1 MPGGWD
7 VLGLAGDPAP
17 GDPGQVRGL
26 ADRLLKE
33 ARLAED
39 NTAKLSTVSGG
50 SSALGMRGDY
60 AARYTEALGEL
71 PGELA
76 KLGKAYRGAGEALL
90 TYAGSLEEAKT
101 QAGAALRQ
109 GRSAAAASQGAL
121 REVQARLP
129 GGGAVRD
136 VPSAESALAAA
147 DEATRE
153 ATRAAMQRARQA
165 EDDRARARRIA
176 DEAARL
182 RGDAES
188 RATRE
193 IEQALEGS
201 GIKDKSWLER
211 AWETITTPFRSW
223 DDFVA
228 FAGTVGAVAGLVV
241 LVIGT
246 GGLAGVILAG
256 VAVAAGAVVLGDAL
270 NKYRQGRGSL
280 GQVGLAALGVLP
292 VGKGLVLLGRG
303 AKAVMGLN
311 GAAGVVRAGGGTLLG
326 TGAMAAV
333 RGGGNALGSPT
344 LRTAIQSGGARQG
357 TAATASWQRG
367 RQFFSRDP
375 VHFPTGTVLLPQ
387 TDVELPG
394 VLPLR
399 LERTHLSTY
408 RTGRCFGR
416 SWASTLDQRLEADA
430 GGLCLATETG
440 ALLTFPYPEQDRPA
454 YPDDGPR
461 LALRETDDGYAVT
474 DPLTGRTV
482 HFAETTEAG
491 VLPVAAVTDR
501 NGNRVEVRYTDGL
514 PAEIVHS
521 GGYHL
526 DIETSQGRVVE
537 IRLRGAGQRLVSY
550 AYDEA
555 GDLTE
560 VTNSSGLPLRFS
572 YDEDGRMTRWQDR
585 IGTWYAY
592 TYDLEGRCVYGT
604 GSAGVF
610 NTELSYGVGVTRAA
624 DSLGHVTT
632 YHHNDLLQ
640 VTAETDPL
648 GHTTRYRWDRHDRLL
663 ARTDALGRTT
673 RYTYDE
679 AGAALSVT
687 RPDGATRRC
696 TRDARHL
703 PLTVTDFDGTT
714 TTLRH
719 DAHGNLTTTPSVTY
733 AYDERGHLTSITNV
747 LGHTH
752 TVTTDPA
759 GLPLTITDPTG
770 ATTRYERDPFG
781 RVTAVTDPLG
791 ATTRHTWTVE
801 GRPATRTLP
810 GGATERWSYDAEHNL
825 IEHVD
830 AMGEATRVEIGPFDV
845 PTARTTP
852 DGARLDFTY
861 DTELRLTKVT
871 NPQGLTWHYTYDPAG
886 DLVEETDYNRRVLSY
901 LHNPVGNL
909 TERVN
914 GAGQSTSF
922 VYDVLD
928 RLIGRRAGD
937 RLTTFD
943 YDPLGRLVHAA
954 NPDADLTLVRDA
966 HGRVVRE
973 TCNGR
978 TLTSAYDAL
987 GRRVLRRTP
996 SGAETVWTYD
1006 ARDLPLTLETAGQTL
1021 HFTHDLAGRETSR
1034 TFGADLALLH
1044 DWDDDG
1050 RLHSQTLTAG
1060 PARRTIQRRTYGY
1073 RRDGG
1078 LTEID
1083 DLLSGRR
1090 RFDLD
1095 PAGRITAVHATGW
1108 SETYTYN
1115 TAGQI
1120 TDATWPTPNP
1130 GDPRAHPDSRNPHA
1144 NTDSQG
1150 PRAYTGT
1157 MIRQAGRTRYEYD
1170 RQGRTILRQRKGA
1183 SAKPRT
1189 WHYTWDADDHLTTV
1203 TTPDGTR
1210 WRYLYDPLGRR
1221 IAKQRADGAHRT
1233 DFSWDGFTLAEQ
1245 STDERTTSWDW
1256 APGSFRP
1263 LTQTERSQQWVD
1275 ERFYAIATDLVGTPA
1290 ELVSAEG
1297 EVAWRTP
1304 HTLWGASPHPITSGA
1319 DCPLRFPGQYE
1330 DVESGLHYNFLRHY
1344 DPEAGVYVAAD
1355 PIGLRGGWDPHAYV
1369 RNPQVWT
1376 DPLGLSACP
1385 RELPAGRPPSVSPG
1399 RLSPRE
1405 AAQAREIAELR
1416 GGHFEGAPT
1425 DNFPGIDGWLDGT
1438 PVSLKQIEAE
1448 GPFMV
1453 LKRAGDA
1460 EKSARKE
1467 GYTGVEVY
1475 VDAKNV
1481 PGPDLIDFGLNGP
1494 LAQLPRKGTVSS
1506 IYVNSA
1512 DGWIVFPG

>member
-26 ADRLLKE
+26 ADRLLDE

-39 NTAKLSTVSGG
+39 NTARLSTVSGG
-50 SSALGMRGDY
+50 SAALRMRGDY

-76 KLGKAYRGAGEALL
+76 KLGRAYRGAGEALM
-90 TYAGSLEEAKT
+90 TYAGSLEAARA
-101 QAGAALRQ
+101 QAGTALRR
-109 GRSAAAASQGAL
+109 GRSAAAESQGAL
-121 REVQARLP
+121 REIQARLP
-129 GGGAVRD
+129 GPVRD
-136 VPSAESALAAA
+136 LPEAESALALADLPTQEAA
-147 DEATRE
+147 RPAL
-153 ATRAAMQRARQA
+153 QRARRA
-165 EDDRARARRIA
+165 EDDRERARRIA
-176 DEAARL
+176 EEAARL
-182 RGDAES
+182 RDDAAD

-193 IEQALEGS
+193 IEQALDGS
-201 GIKDKSWLER
+201 GIKDKSWLQK
-211 AWETITTPFRSW
+211 AWDTISTPFRSW
-223 DDFVA
+223 DDFVS
-228 FAGTVGAVAGLVV
+228 FAATVGAVAGLVV

-246 GGLAGVILAG
+246 GGVAGVIVAG

-270 NKYRQGRGSL
+270 DKYRRGKGSL
-280 GQVGLAALGVLP
+280 GEVGLAALGVLP
-292 VGKGLVLLGRG
+292 VGKGLALLGRG
-303 AKAVMGLN
+303 AKAVLGLR
-311 GAAGVVRAGGGTLLG
+311 GAASTVRGGGGALLG
-326 TGAMAAV
+326 TGALGVRGGTGAV
-333 RGGGNALGSPT
+333 GTRGGGNALRT
-344 LRTAIQSGGARQG
+344 LMGGGGARRG
-357 TAATASWQRG
+357 TAATTSWQRG
-367 RQFFSRDP
+367 RQFFSQDP

-408 RTGRCFGR
+408 RAGRWFGR

-430 GGLCLATETG
+430 EGLCLATETG
-440 ALLTFPYPEQDRPA
+440 ALLAFPYPEQDRPA

-461 LALRETDDGYAVT
+461 LELRETDDGYAVT
-474 DPLTGRTV
+474 DPLTGRTT
-482 HFAETTEAG
+482 HFAEAAEPG

-501 NGNRVEVRYTDGL
+501 NGNRIEVRYTDGL
-514 PAEIVHS
+514 PSEIAHS

-526 DIETSQGRVVE
+526 DIETSRGRVVE
-537 IRLRGAGQRLVSY
+537 LRLRGAGQRLLSY

-560 VTNSSGLPLRFS
+560 VTNSSGLPLRFT
-572 YDEDGRMTRWQDR
+572 YDADGRMTRWQDR

-610 NTELSYGVGVTRAA
+610 NTELSYGDGVTRAR
-624 DSLGHVTT
+624 DSLGHLTT

-640 VTAETDPL
+640 VTAATDPL

-673 RYTYDE
+673 RHTYDE
-679 AGAALSVT
+679 AGAPLSVT

-703 PLTVTDFDGTT
+703 PVTVTDFDGTT

-719 DAHGNLTTTPSVTY
+719 DERGNLVAAGDTTF
-733 AYDERGHLTSITNV
+733 AYDERGHLTAVTNA

-752 TVTTDPA
+752 TLTTDAA
-759 GLPLTITDPTG
+759 GLPLTITEPTG

-791 ATTRHTWTVE
+791 RTTRHTWTVE

-810 GGATERWSYDAEHNL
+810 GGAVERWAHDAENNL
-825 IEHVD
+825 IEHTD
-830 AMGEATRVEIGPFDV
+830 AMGETTRVEIGPFDV

-852 DGARLDFTY
+852 DGARLTFSY
-861 DTELRLTKVT
+861 DTELRLTQVT

-886 DLVEETDYNRRVLSY
+886 NLVEETDFDRRVLSY

-954 NPDADLTLVRDA
+954 NPDADLTLTRDA

-996 SGAETVWTYD
+996 SGAETLWTYD
-1006 ARDLPLTLETAGQTL
+1006 ARDLPLTLETGGRL
-1021 HFTHDLAGRETSR
+1021 LRFTHDAAGRETSR
-1034 TFGADLALLH
+1034 TFGPGTALLH

-1050 RLHSQTLTAG
+1050 RLHSQTLTRG
-1060 PARRTIQRRTYGY
+1060 PAGRMAQRRTYGY
-1073 RRDGG
+1073 RRDGA

-1095 PAGRITAVHATGW
+1095 PAGRVTAVHATGW
-1108 SETYTYN
+1108 TETYHYN

-1120 TDATWPTPNP
+1120 TDATWPDP
-1130 GDPRAHPDSRNPHA
+1130 GD
-1144 NTDSQG
+1144 TQG

-1157 MIRQAGRTRYEYD
+1157 MVRQAGRTRYEYD
-1170 RQGRTILRQRKGA
+1170 RQGRTVLRRRKGL
-1183 SAKPRT
+1183 SAEPRT
-1189 WHYTWDADDHLTTV
+1189 WHYTWDAEDRLTAV

-1221 IAKQRADGAHRT
+1221 IAKERADGAHRT
-1233 DFSWDGFTLAEQ
+1233 DFTWDGLTLAEQ
-1245 STDERTTSWDW
+1245 STDDRTTSWDW
-1256 APGSFRP
+1256 APGTFRP
-1263 LTQTERSQQWVD
+1263 LTQTERSRQWVD
-1275 ERFYAIATDLVGTPA
+1275 ERFYAIATDLLGTPT
-1290 ELVSAEG
+1290 ELITPDG
-1297 EVAWRTP
+1297 DIAWRP
-1304 HTLWGASPHPITSGA
+1304 RRTLWGTPRDTFTTGP

-1330 DVESGLHYNFLRHY
+1330 DPESGLYYNLLRHY
-1344 DPEAGVYVAAD
+1344 DPESGRYTAAD

-1369 RNPQVWT
+1369 LNPQVWT
-1376 DPLGLSACP
+1376 DPLGLSAYP
-1385 RELPAGRPPSVSPG
+1385 RELPAGKPPSVVRNGLTDHEP
-1399 RLSPRE
+1399 
-1405 AAQAREIAELR
+1405 AQALEVARLR
-1416 GGHFEGAPT
+1416 GGEFVGPPT
-1425 DNFPGIDGWLDGT
+1425 TNYAGIDGWLDGV
-1438 PVSLKQIEAE
+1438 PVSLKEY
-1448 GPFMV
+1448 GGNKPVFV
-1453 LKRAGDA
+1453 LKKAGRADDEARDA
-1460 EKSARKE
+1460 GFS
-1467 GYTGVEVY
+1467 GVELY
-1475 VDAKNV
+1475 INAKNV
-1481 PGPDLIDFGLNGP
+1481 PKQELLDFARNGP
-1494 LAQLPRKGTVSS
+1494 LPGIPKQGTLSS
-1506 IYVNSA
+1506 IYVNTA
-1512 DGWIVFPG
+1512 DGWVVFPG

>member
-39 NTAKLSTVSGG
+39 NTARLSTVSGN
-50 SSALGMRGDY
+50 SSALRMRGDY
-60 AARYTEALGEL
+60 AAPYSQALGEL

-90 TYAGSLEEAKT
+90 TYAGSLEQART

-109 GRSAAAASQGAL
+109 GQSAAAASQGAL
-121 REVQARLP
+121 REVQAQLP
-129 GGGAVRD
+129 GGGPILD
-136 VPSAESALAAA
+136 VPEAESALANA
-147 DEATRE
+147 DAATRE
-153 ATRAAMQRARQA
+153 ATYAAMQRARRA
-165 EDDRARARRIA
+165 EEDRARARRIA
-176 DEAARL
+176 EDAARL
-182 RGDAES
+182 RGDAETK
-188 RATRE
+188 ATRE
-193 IEQALEGS
+193 IERALEGS
-201 GIKDKSWLER
+201 GIKDKSWLEQ
-211 AWETITTPFRSW
+211 AWETISTPFRSW
-223 DDFVA
+223 DDFVS
-228 FAGTVGAVAGLVV
+228 FAGTVGAVAGLAV

-270 NKYRQGRGSL
+270 NKYRQGKGSL

-292 VGKGLVLLGRG
+292 VGKGIAVLGRG
-303 AKAVMGLN
+303 AKAVLGLN
-311 GAAGVVRAGGGTLLG
+311 GAAGAVRAGGGTVLG
-326 TGAMAAV
+326 TGALAM
-333 RGGGNALGSPT
+333 RGGGNALGSPA

-357 TAATASWQRG
+357 TAATGSWQRG
-367 RQFFSRDP
+367 RQFFSQDP

-430 GGLCLATETG
+430 DGLCLATEHG

-461 LALRETDDGYAVT
+461 LALYETDGGYAVT

-491 VLPVAAVTDR
+491 VLPIAAVTDR

-514 PAEIVHS
+514 PSEIVHS

-537 IRLRGAGQRLVSY
+537 IRLRGAGQRLLSY

-560 VTNSSGLPLRFS
+560 VTNSSGLPLRFT
-572 YDEDGRMTRWQDR
+572 YDEEGRLTRWQDR

-592 TYDLEGRCVYGT
+592 TYDLRGRCVYGT

-610 NTELSYGVGVTRAA
+610 NTELSYGDGVTRAH
-624 DSLGHVTT
+624 DSLGHPTT

-648 GHTTRYRWDRHDRLL
+648 GHTTRYRWDEHDRLL

-679 AGAALSVT
+679 AGAPLSVT

-696 TRDARHL
+696 TRDALHL
-703 PLTVTDFDGTT
+703 PVTVTDFDGST

-719 DAHGNLTTTPSVTY
+719 DERGNLLATEDTTCT
-733 AYDERGHLTSITNV
+733 YDERGHLTTITDA

-752 TVTTDPA
+752 TVATDPA
-759 GLPLTITDPTG
+759 GLPVAITDPTG
-770 ATTRYERDPFG
+770 ATTRYERDAFG
-781 RVTAVTDPLG
+781 RVTAVIDPLG

-801 GRPATRTLP
+801 GRPATRTTP
-810 GGATERWSYDAEHNL
+810 GGAVERWVHDAENNL
-825 IEHVD
+825 VEHVD
-830 AMGEATRVEIGPFDV
+830 ALGESTRVEIGPFDV

-852 DGARLDFTY
+852 DGARLEFTY
-861 DTELRLTKVT
+861 DTESRLTKVT
-871 NPQGLTWHYTYDPAG
+871 NPQGLTWHYSYDPAG
-886 DLVEETDYNRRVLSY
+886 NPVEEIDYDHRVLSY

-914 GAGQSTSF
+914 GAGESTSF

-943 YDPLGRLVHAA
+943 YDALGRLVHAA
-954 NPDADLTLVRDA
+954 NPDADLTIVRDA

-1021 HFTHDLAGRETSR
+1021 RFTHDQAGRETSM

-1044 DWDDDG
+1044 EWDDDG
-1050 RLHSQTLTAG
+1050 RLHSQTLTRG
-1060 PARRTIQRRTYGY
+1060 PAARMVQRRTYGY

-1095 PAGRITAVHATGW
+1095 PAGRVTAVHATGW
-1108 SETYTYN
+1108 SETYHYN
-1115 TAGQI
+1115 SAGQI
-1120 TDATWPTPNP
+1120 TDAAWPAP
-1130 GDPRAHPDSRNPHA
+1130 G
-1144 NTDSQG
+1144 DSQG

-1157 MIRQAGRTRYEYD
+1157 MLRQAGRTRYEYD
-1170 RQGRTILRQRKGA
+1170 RQGRTILRQRKGL

-1189 WHYTWDADDHLTTV
+1189 WHYTWDADDRLTTV

-1221 IAKQRADGAHRT
+1221 IAKERADGAHRT
-1233 DFSWDGFTLAEQ
+1233 DFTWDGCTLAEQ
-1245 STDERTTSWDW
+1245 STDDRTTSWDW

-1263 LTQTERSQQWVD
+1263 LTQTERSQDWVD
-1275 ERFYAIATDLVGTPA
+1275 ERFYAIATDLLGTPA

-1297 EVAWRTP
+1297 EVAWRTRR
-1304 HTLWGASPHPITSGA
+1304 TLWGASPGA
-1319 DCPLRFPGQYE
+1319 VTAGVECPLRFPGQYE
-1330 DVESGLHYNFLRHY
+1330 DAESGLYYNFLRHY

-1369 RNPQVWT
+1369 PNPQVWM

-1385 RELPAGRPPSVSPG
+1385 RELPAGKPPNIIPD
-1399 RLSPRE
+1399 RMPRAE
-1405 AAQAREIAELR
+1405 IPQAQEIVAFR
-1416 GGHFEGAPT
+1416 GGEFVGAPT
-1425 DNFPGIDGWLDGT
+1425 RNFPGIDGWLDGT
-1438 PVSLKQIEAE
+1438 PASLKGYAGTSPMGVLSHATKAE
-1448 GPFMV
+1448 TQA
-1453 LKRAGDA
+1453 RNAGY
-1460 EKSARKE
+1460 S
-1467 GYTGVEVY
+1467 GVELF

-1481 PGPDLIDFGLNGP
+1481 PARQLVDFGVNGP
-1494 LAQLPRKGTVSS
+1494 LVQIPRQGTISS
-1506 IYVNSA
+1506 IYVNTA
-1512 DGWIVFPG
+1512 DGWVVFPG

>member
-39 NTAKLSTVSGG
+39 NTAKLSTVSGD
-50 SSALGMRGDY
+50 SSALRMRGDY
-60 AARYTEALGEL
+60 AARYAEALGEL

-76 KLGKAYRGAGEALL
+76 KLGKAYRGAGEALM
-90 TYAGSLEEAKT
+90 TYAGSLEAART
-101 QAGAALRQ
+101 QAGTALRRGQ
-109 GRSAAAASQGAL
+109 EAAAQSQGAL
-121 REVQARLP
+121 REIQAQLP
-129 GGGAVRD
+129 GPVRD
-136 VPSAESALAAA
+136 VPEAESALAQA
-147 DEATRE
+147 DPATQEATRS
-153 ATRAAMQRARQA
+153 ALQRARRA

-176 DEAARL
+176 EEAATL
-182 RGDAES
+182 RADAET

-193 IEQALEGS
+193 IDQALEGS
-201 GIKDKSWLER
+201 GIKDRSWLQK
-211 AWETITTPFRSW
+211 AWDTISTPFRSW

-228 FAGTVGAVAGLVV
+228 FAGTIGAVAGLVV

-246 GGLAGVILAG
+246 GGVAGVILAG

-292 VGKGLVLLGRG
+292 IGKGIALAGRG
-303 AKAVMGLN
+303 ARAVMGMS
-311 GAAGVVRAGGGTLLG
+311 GTIRGGGGTLAG
-326 TGAMAAV
+326 TGALSV
-333 RGGGNALGSPT
+333 RGGGNALGSPS
-344 LRTAIQSGGARQG
+344 LRTAVRSGGARQG

-367 RQFFSRDP
+367 RQFFSQDP

-394 VLPLR
+394 VLPLH

-430 GGLCLATETG
+430 DGLCLATETG

-461 LALRETDDGYAVT
+461 LALRETDDGYTVT
-474 DPLTGRTV
+474 DPLTGRTT

-491 VLPVAAVTDR
+491 VLPVAAITDR
-501 NGNRVEVRYTDGL
+501 NGNRLDVRYTDGL
-514 PAEIVHS
+514 PSEIVHS

-537 IRLRGAGQRLVSY
+537 IRLRGAGQRLLSY

-560 VTNSSGLPLRFS
+560 VTNSSGLPLRFT
-572 YDEDGRMTRWQDR
+572 YDDDGRLTRWKDR
-585 IGTWYAY
+585 LGTWYAY

-610 NTELSYGVGVTRAA
+610 NTELSYGDGVTRAR

-632 YHHNDLLQ
+632 YHHNELLQ

-648 GHTTRYRWDRHDRLL
+648 GHTTRYLWDHHDRLL

-679 AGAALSVT
+679 AGAPLSVT
-687 RPDGATRRC
+687 RPDGATSRC
-696 TRDARHL
+696 TRDALHL
-703 PLTVTDFDGTT
+703 PVTVTGFDGATT
-714 TTLRH
+714 ILRH
-719 DAHGNLTTTPSVTY
+719 DARGNLVAILRHDDRGNLVATPDTTR
-733 AYDERGHLTSITNV
+733 AYDDRGHLTTITDA

-752 TVTTDPA
+752 TITSDPA

-770 ATTRYERDPFG
+770 ATTRCERDAFG
-781 RVTAVTDPLG
+781 RVTSVTDPLG
-791 ATTRHTWTVE
+791 HTTHYTWTVE
-801 GRPATRTLP
+801 GRPATCTGP
-810 GGATERWSYDAEHNL
+810 GGAVERWTYDAENNL
-825 IEHVD
+825 VEHVD
-830 AMGEATRVEIGPFDV
+830 AMGEPTRFEIGPFDV

-852 DGARLDFTY
+852 DGARLEFAY

-871 NPQGLTWHYTYDPAG
+871 NPQGLTWHYTYDPVG
-886 DLVEETDYNRRVLSY
+886 NLVQETDFDHRVLSY

-909 TERVN
+909 TERIN

-954 NPDADLTLVRDA
+954 NPDADLTIGRDA
-966 HGRVVRE
+966 RGRVVRE

-1021 HFTHDLAGRETSR
+1021 HFTHDQAGRETSR
-1034 TFGADLALLH
+1034 TFGAGIALLH

-1050 RLHSQTLTAG
+1050 RLHSQTLTSG
-1060 PARRTIQRRTYGY
+1060 PAGRMVQRRTYGY
-1073 RRDGG
+1073 RRDGE

-1095 PAGRITAVHATGW
+1095 PAGRVTAVHATGRP
-1108 SETYTYN
+1108 ETYRYN

-1120 TDATWPTPNP
+1120 TDATWPAP
-1130 GDPRAHPDSRNPHA
+1130 G
-1144 NTDSQG
+1144 DSQG

-1157 MIRQAGRTRYEYD
+1157 MVRQAGRTRYEYD
-1170 RQGRTILRQRKGA
+1170 RQGRTILRQRKGL
-1183 SAKPRT
+1183 STKPRT
-1189 WHYTWDADDHLTTV
+1189 WHYTWDADDRLTAV

-1221 IAKQRADGAHRT
+1221 IAKERADGAHRT
-1233 DFSWDGFTLAEQ
+1233 DFTWDGLTLAEQ
-1245 STDERTTSWDW
+1245 STDDRTTSWDW

-1263 LTQTERSQQWVD
+1263 LTQTERSQPWVD
-1275 ERFYAIATDLVGTPA
+1275 ERFYAIATDLLGTPA

-1297 EVAWRTP
+1297 EIAWRTRRS
-1304 HTLWGASPHPITSGA
+1304 LWGASPDAITSDA

-1330 DVESGLHYNFLRHY
+1330 DQESGLFYNFLRHY
-1344 DPEAGVYVAAD
+1344 DPDAGCYVAAD

-1369 RNPQVWT
+1369 LNPQVWM
-1376 DPLGLSACP
+1376 DPLGLTPYGIWTRTRGMSRVENAYDHWARHGSDFPHLNNAKEYVEEATDFLTGSHPGVLTKTRSNGDVVRYDPQTEQFGVATAQGVP
-1385 RELPAGRPPSVSPG
+1385 RTYYKPDPQRHPHPTNLDYFN
-1399 RLSPRE
+1399 
-1405 AAQAREIAELR
+1405 AQ
-1416 GGHFEGAPT
+1416 
-1425 DNFPGIDGWLDGT
+1425 
-1438 PVSLKQIEAE
+1438 
-1448 GPFMV
+1448 
-1453 LKRAGDA
+1453 
-1460 EKSARKE
+1460 
-1467 GYTGVEVY
+1467 
-1475 VDAKNV
+1475 
-1481 PGPDLIDFGLNGP
+1481 
-1494 LAQLPRKGTVSS
+1494 
-1506 IYVNSA
+1506 
-1512 DGWIVFPG
+1512 